1 MNELNELKIQVKVY
15 GEHYLAARDNEVAF
29 GYISPDALAAYIAY
43 STAFDKLEAEQ
54 K

>member
-1 MNELNELKIQVKVY
+1 MNELKELKKQVKVY
-15 GEHYLAARDNEVAF
+15 GEYYLAARDCEVEG